1 MRQLLR
7 FCQLPERNS
16 AEGESSVRLV
26 LTEAEATVIELTG
39 PKIRKRTV
47 HLMVARTQGEGQ
59 WIEGIKEEQGKEREK
74 TR

>member
-1 MRQLLR
+1 M
-7 FCQLPERNS
+7 
-16 AEGESSVRLV
+16 RLV